1 MRCNDLEAL
10 CALFSFSVLYIN
22 RILHGGF
29 EGLIFRVFY
38 LISYCK
44 KSYAV
49 LYMNAPG
56 SNR

>member
-10 CALFSFSVLYIN
+10 SALLSFQYIN
-22 RILHGGF
+22 RINGSF

-38 LISYCK
+38 FISYCK